1 MNEEVKQKK
10 ITTKLLGK
18 IGYWCFLIGV
28 FFIIGGCILL
38 KETVPSI
45 MYRGGSEIMF
55 GFLLCLVGTVLQSII
70 EVVKTYIARNPA
82 IENTIKNVL
91 LSGSG
96 CWVFLIGLCLTIGIF
111 VLTLVF
117 VMSLKD

>member
-1 MNEEVKQKK
+1 MKEEVKQKK
-10 ITTKLLGK
+10 IITKLLSK
-18 IGYWCFLIGV
+18 IGCWCVLIGV
-28 FFIIGGCILL
+28 FFIIMGCILL

-45 MYRGGSEIMF
+45 TYRGAGEIMF

-70 EVVKTYIARNPA
+70 EIVKTYIARNPA

-96 CWVFLIGLCLTIGIF
+96 CRVFLIGLCLTIGIF

-117 VMSLKD
+117 AVSL